1 MAKVPQETA
10 EIIPVVEE
18 RAIVRKRKRI
28 TGAVQV
34 RTKVN
39 KREHVV
45 DEPVV
50 AEEISVER
58 VPVDRWVD
66 APLAVRQEGDTTVI
80 PLHEEVMLVETRLK
94 VTEEVR
100 ITRRRSTLRARE
112 RVTLRHEEAIID
124 RLAVPAVD
132 DQPA

>member
-1 MAKVPQETA
+1 M
-10 EIIPVVEE
+10 
-18 RAIVRKRKRI
+18 
-28 TGAVQV
+28 
-34 RTKVN
+34 TKVS

-80 PLHEEVMLVETRLK
+80 PLHEEVVLVETRLK

-112 RVTLRHEEAIID
+112 RVTLRREEAIID